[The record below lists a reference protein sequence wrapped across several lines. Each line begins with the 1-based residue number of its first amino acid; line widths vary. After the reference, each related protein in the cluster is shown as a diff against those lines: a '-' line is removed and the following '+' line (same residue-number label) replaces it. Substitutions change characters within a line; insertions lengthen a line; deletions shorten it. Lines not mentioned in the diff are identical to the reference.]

1 MKALEIVMML
11 VIIIGMSS
19 LILMMFIAAWSSFED
34 TELWEIIK
42 ERLEKREKNE

>member
-1 MKALEIVMML
+1 MKTLEIVMML

-19 LILMMFIAAWSSFED
+19 LILLMFVAGWSLFED

-42 ERLEKREKNE
+42 ERLEKRKEE